1 MVSRPRRTAVFG
13 GDLHKSARDL
23 AGRDDVEL
31 FGSSGHTG
39 QGELRRFSASLRAG
53 MIDRVCLVL
62 RWAGHSEVEAI
73 RALCRAH
80 GVVCELFRSVGAVRR
95 ALGDPQRAQ

>member
-23 AGRDDVEL
+23 AERDDVEL

-39 QGELRRFSASLRAG
+39 QGELRRLSASLRAG

-62 RWAGHSEVEAI
+62 RWSSRGIPSARG
-73 RALCRAH
+73 
-80 GVVCELFRSVGAVRR
+80 RSSPSSGR
-95 ALGDPQRAQ
+95 